1 MKKLVIGIFLFSTLL
16 CQESNYWEDHTVFNI
31 NKEDPHSTLFP
42 YSNIES
48 AIIDNKENSQNFI
61 SLNGIWKF
69 FFSHN
74 PSKRPTN
81 FFRENFDYSGW
92 DNIKVPSNWEVEG
105 YDYPI
110 YLDEKY
116 PFEPNW
122 PNVPKDYNPVGSY
135 IRTIDIPSHW
145 QNREIFIHFGA
156 VKSALFL
163 WVNGKE
169 VGYSQGSKTPAEFN
183 ITKYVHS
190 GENKIAL
197 QIFRWSDATYL
208 ESQDMLRMS
217 GIERDVYL
225 FSTPKVHI
233 FDFYA
238 KPKLDE
244 NYINGIIDLELEIRR
259 YSNVETHNASLEIK
273 LLDDQND
280 MQQVYSESKDVNI
293 LDGIKKITFSKQ
305 IKNPYQWTAETPNLY
320 TLLMIL
326 KNNNND
332 IIEVI
337 SVKIGFRN
345 VEIKNGNLLVNGK
358 YIYIKGVDRHETH
371 PLTGHV
377 LTKETMLKDIEL
389 MKKNNINSVRSS
401 HYPNN
406 PIWYNL
412 TDKYGLYIIDEAN
425 IESHPLA
432 NNEDTQIGNTESW
445 IPAHLERTKRMV
457 ERDKNHP
464 SIIIWSL
471 GNEAGHGKVFET
483 TYNWIKERDQSRPI
497 QYEPAKLEYYTD
509 IYCPMYPPIEK
520 IEDYAINN
528 PDRPLIMIE
537 YAHAMGNSVGNLQD
551 YWDVIEK
558 YPALQGGFIWDWV
571 DQALEKTNEKG
582 IKFWAYGHDYHPN
595 LPTDGNF
602 LNNGLVDPNRN
613 PHPHL
618 NEVKKVY
625 QQIKFNAIDLSNGIF
640 EIHNKYDFL
649 TLDDFNIT
657 WEITEDGKMI
667 NSGSLG
673 SIIIEPDSKKNIYIK
688 YPKLDINPGSEYFI
702 KLNAIT
708 NKSSELIPID
718 YELAWDQFKL
728 PFKIEVKNNSIIDL
742 ENLKI
747 EIQSDYII
755 CEGDSFLVKINKQTG
770 YIDKYEYAN
779 ENIFLFGPIPNFW
792 RAPTDNDLGNGMQDW
807 AQIWKSAGKLT
818 TLKKID
824 VIEENKKF
832 IKILSSYNIS
842 SINAQY
848 EIEYIIY
855 GDGAIRISNNIYF
868 SNYNLPNLPRYGMTM
883 RIPFAYSFMK
893 WYGRG
898 PHETYWDRKSSGLI
912 SEFKGKVWDQ
922 FHAYPRPQETGNK
935 TDVRWISLLDEDNR
949 GILVVGDSL
958 LSVSAWM
965 FDIEDIDYSVS
976 NKGKESAS
984 GLVPLS
990 TKHGADIIPRD
1001 FITLNI
1007 DLKQMGV
1014 GGDTSWG
1021 RLVHS
1026 EYTLPPK
1033 SYKYSYLI
1041 YPVNNIK
1048 NLVKLANK
1056 LKVRTLY

>member
-832 IKILSSYNIS
+832 IKILSSYNIT

-1048 NLVKLANK
+1048 NLAKLANK